1 MRPITLTMSAFG
13 PYAEETVI
21 RFDEFG
27 KSGLYLITGDTGAG
41 KTMLFDAIAFAL
53 FEKSSGEARDYK
65 MFRSKYADD
74 KAKTYVE
81 LVFENKGKTYKIHRD
96 IKISKKGEAST
107 AAEFYAED
115 GTQLSSSR
123 TDIKN
128 RINEILG
135 IDFDQFSRIA
145 MIAQGEFQKLLR
157 ADTTER
163 QKIFQKIFRTQNY
176 EKLQNLI
183 AELNSDRK
191 AAYEKDK
198 QELNTYMGQLRF
210 DPETESGKRII
221 EAGGEMPNV
230 PVVIEALQEIIDQD
244 ETNHN
249 EILAALKAADEKKSD
264 LDKRLENAR
273 QAEKLRKDR
282 EKQQDLLPEKTDGLE
297 QAKAAFA
304 QEEQQAPHRENLQK
318 QIHELQQK
326 REDYQKLDDLKNLL
340 TSKTKEKQQLQSEN
354 TAYRETLDKTAKEYN
369 ELKQE
374 LDNLGSAGEELLE
387 LINTKANLDKTGQE
401 LKRFKKELLEFDEL
415 LHEALEAEEQYN
427 LAKEKADRS
436 GQKYD
441 LSYALYL
448 SAQAGILAEEQ
459 LREDSPCPVC
469 GSLHHPHPALKP
481 EDAPSSKDLEKLQKD
496 RDKDQREKQKKDAE
510 RAKLGGSLS
519 EKRAAA
525 EKKSHDLL
533 ELDELAS
540 VETVDEKIR
549 ENNERLAET
558 SRAIKSAEE
567 RKARKEE
574 LPELIQSREQTKSN
588 LDKMIAENERK
599 LSALE
604 ADLLNTAQQ
613 AEELQKDLP
622 FPDRETAHQQEL
634 TLTAELRLSE
644 QALETRRNAMIQS
657 ENELTALKARIEALS
672 DQIKSHPIEDIEAL
686 DLEDQVLQTE
696 RAELDR
702 QDKEL
707 AFRIKSNQ
715 ESMRNIRTVQ
725 QMMEK
730 HDADYRDSRGLYET
744 VSGNMSGRERITL
757 ETYVQM
763 AYFDRIVRQA
773 NLRLLKMTSGQY
785 ELKRRESTDSRQG
798 KFGLDLDVIDH
809 HNGSTRS
816 ANSLSGGETFMASL
830 ALALGMADEVQSS
843 AGGIQLDS
851 LFVDEGFGT
860 LDNEALEQAIRTL
873 DQLAGSHRLVGI
885 ISHVDSL
892 KDRIDKQIVVE
903 KQKSAGSTVKLVA

>member
-123 TDIKN
+123 TDIKK

-198 QELNTYMGQLRF
+198 QELSTYMGQLRF

-249 EILAALKAADEKKSD
+249 EILTALKAADVKKSD

-387 LINTKANLDKTGQE
+387 LINTKANLDKTGHE

-481 EDAPSSKDLEKLQKD
+481 EDAPSSKDLEKFQKD

-622 FPDRETAHQQEL
+622 FPDRGTAHQQEL

-644 QALETRRNAMIQS
+644 QALGTRRNAMIQS

-686 DLEDQVLQTE
+686 DLEDQVLQNE

-715 ESMRNIRTVQ
+715 ESMRNIQTVQ

-903 KQKSAGSTVKLVA
+903 KQKSAGSIVKLAV

>member
-13 PYAEETVI
+13 PYAGETVI
-21 RFDEFG
+21 RFDDFG

-41 KTMLFDAIAFAL
+41 KTMLFDGIAFAL
-53 FEKSSGEARDYK
+53 FERSSGEARDYK
-65 MFRSKYADD
+65 MFRSKYAED

-81 LVFENKGKTYKIHRD
+81 LVFENRGKTYKIHRD

-107 AAEFYAED
+107 AADFYAED
-115 GTQLSSSR
+115 GTLLSSNR

-157 ADTTER
+157 ADTAER

-183 AELNSDRK
+183 AEMNSARK
-191 AAYEKDK
+191 AAYDKDK
-198 QELNTYMGQLRF
+198 QELGTYISQLRF
-210 DPETESGKRII
+210 DPETESGKQIS
-221 EAGGEMPNV
+221 EACGEMPNV
-230 PVVIEALQEIIDQD
+230 PVVIGGMQAVIDQD
-244 ETNHN
+244 ETLHN
-249 EILAALKAADEKKSD
+249 EVLAAIKASEVKKSE

-273 QAEKLRKDR
+273 QAEKLRNDR
-282 EKQQDLLPEKTDGLE
+282 EKQKALLPEKTDGLE
-297 QAKAAFA
+297 QAKAAYA
-304 QEEQQAPHRENLQK
+304 QEEQQELHRENLQK

-326 REDYQKLDDLKNLL
+326 HDDYQKLDDLRNLL
-340 TSKTKEKQQLQSEN
+340 SAKAKEKQQSQSESS
-354 TAYRETLDKTAKEYN
+354 AYRDTLEKTVKEYS

-374 LDNLGSAGEELLE
+374 LDGLESAGEELLE
-387 LINTKANLDKTGQE
+387 LKNTKANLDKTGQE
-401 LKRFKKELLEFDEL
+401 LKGFKKELLEFDEL
-415 LHEALEAEEQYN
+415 LQEALEAEKEYN
-427 LAKEKADRS
+427 LAKEKADHS

-441 LSYALYL
+441 FAYAQYL

-459 LREDSPCPVC
+459 LLDGSPCPVC
-469 GSLHHPHPALKP
+469 GSLHHPHPAVKP
-481 EDAPSSKDLEKLQKD
+481 ENAPSSEDLKKLQND

-510 RAKLGGSLS
+510 RSKLGGSLS
-519 EKRAAA
+519 EKRAAV

-533 ELDELAS
+533 GLDGLAS
-540 VETVDEKIR
+540 VGMVEDKLR
-549 ENNERLAET
+549 EINERIAET
-558 SRAIKSAEE
+558 GEAIKSAEE

-574 LPELIQSREQTKSN
+574 LPELIQSREQSRSK
-588 LDKMIAENERK
+588 LEKMIAENEKK
-599 LSALE
+599 LSALD

-613 AEELQKDLP
+613 AEALQKELP
-622 FPDRETAHQQEL
+622 YPDRETAFQQEQTLGAELKLSQQEL
-634 TLTAELRLSE
+634 
-644 QALETRRNAMIQS
+644 ETKRNAMIQC
-657 ENELTALKARIEALS
+657 EKELTAIRARIDELTE
-672 DQIKSHPIEDIEAL
+672 QLKSHPLEDIGAL
-686 DLEDQVLQTE
+686 EEEDRALKAE
-696 RAELDR
+696 KAELDK
-702 QDKEL
+702 QDEEL
-707 AFRIKSNQ
+707 MFRIKSNRGSL
-715 ESMRNIRTVQ
+715 ENIRNTHKN
-725 QMMEK
+725 MEK
-730 HDADYRDSRGLYET
+730 HDADYRDSRVLYET
-744 VSGNMSGRERITL
+744 VSGTMSGRERITL
-757 ETYVQM
+757 ETYVQI

-903 KQKSAGSTVKLVA
+903 KHKSVGSTVKLLS

>member
-604 ADLLNTAQQ
+604 ADLFNTAQQ